1 MILMKILGVITARGN
16 SKRVRN
22 KNTLTLLG
30 KPLISYTINAARRS
44 KLITRL
50 VCSSD
55 SDHILAL
62 VRKYRVATIKRPAA
76 FAADNSPI
84 EDALRHGVDYLKA
97 KEGFYPELVVL
108 FYANIPYRAPGLVD
122 AAIRAL
128 TKAGADAL
136 VTVSPVDRYHP
147 ERLVLLGKER
157 KFIPYVKTFSSYR
170 SQKLSKVYFIDSGLI
185 VFRTSLLYGKDPL
198 IVSHYF
204 KGRKVIG
211 LASNQLGAWDI
222 DTSFDLEIARLILKR
237 KQRGGMV
244 I

>member
-1 MILMKILGVITARGN
+1 MKILGVITARGN

-30 KPLISYTINAARRS
+30 KPLIAYTIDAARAS
-44 KLITRL
+44 KLVTRL

-55 SDHILAL
+55 SNQILKLA
-62 VRKYRVATIKRPAA
+62 RKYRVTAIKRPAA

-84 EDALRHGVDYLKA
+84 EEALRHSVDYLKSR
-97 KEGFYPELVVL
+97 EGFHPELVVL

-128 TKAGADAL
+128 RKAGADAL

-147 ERLVLLGKER
+147 ERLVLLGKNKKFVPYVR
-157 KFIPYVKTFSSYR
+157 KFSTYR
-170 SQKLSKVYFIDSGLI
+170 SQKLSQVYFIDSGLI
-185 VFRTSLLYGKDPL
+185 VFKVGLLYGKDPL

-204 KGRKVIG
+204 RGRKVIG
-211 LASNQLGAWDI
+211 LATEELAAWDI
-222 DTSFDLEIARLILKR
+222 DSPFDLEIAKLILKR